1 MKVRMH
7 TSTPLGRK
15 GHGNAASH
23 SGDLKKCFTQLPGCT
38 LRLSNGP
45 IHSFILVCLFV
56 YLPHMSSVG
65 QQYLEMLI
73 GNFDICLTLL
83 VF

>member
-1 MKVRMH
+1 MKVRMY
-7 TSTPLGRK
+7 TRTPLGRK

-23 SGDLKKCFTQLPGCT
+23 SGDLKKCFPQPPGCT

-56 YLPHMSSVG
+56 CLFTTYV
-65 QQYLEMLI
+65 
-73 GNFDICLTLL
+73 ICGSAI
-83 VF
+83 FGDAHWKF